1 MDLSR
6 VQEGLTGIVDSKV
19 TKRLS
24 INRTGRDGADILS
37 TPGLLELMELACI
50 KTTDNKLPGGYTTVG
65 YAVDSLKHLAPTS
78 TGSSISITVELT
90 NVDRNKLTYKIE
102 AFEESKL
109 IGSAIHKRAV
119 INIG

>member
-6 VQEGLTGIVDSKV
+6 VQVGQTGIVDSKV

-24 INRTGRDGADILS
+24 INRTGRDGAYILS

-50 KTTDNKLPGGYTTVG
+50 KTTDNKLTDGYTTVG

-90 NVDRNKLTYKIE
+90 DVDRNKLTYKIE
-102 AFEESKL
+102 AFEEAEL
-109 IGSAIHKRAV
+109 IGSATHNRAV
-119 INIG
+119 IKID